1 MSKKII
7 IKENG
12 LVLIKGGDLSIVMNN
27 EEDLQ
32 IDDFDFAEDAKD
44 IFLLNNELLYNSE
57 KSLFKMDLES
67 GETTKVMDLEDK
79 KMTVFDNKVYLASFI
94 DASIVIETYDDKL
107 ALLETKSFAEFEN
120 TEVVFNTDYPIMVD
134 LWDDDDEYDNMK
146 SVITGFTVEDN
157 LFVVS
162 MNKDLYFGDFA
173 KDLVKNIEIPQ
184 TYGMDVDLFL
194 RKPALTLHGKDK
206 DVSLDFTITQLP
218 FRKKRRGGIE
228 KLEVKLLKRG
238 IDNISPSVS
247 KNGEFW
253 FGSEGETEFFP
264 IIVNLK
270 KLEPL
275 VVFDEAIT
283 NEHEMTA
290 SEDLKTLF
298 ITDFESELK
307 KYDWNDEGI
316 FLDYVV
322 DLKE

>member
-57 KSLFKMDLES
+57 KSLFKMDLET
-67 GETTKVMDLEDK
+67 GEASKVMELEDK
-79 KMTVFDNKVYLASFI
+79 KMTVFDDKIYLASFI
-94 DASIVIETYDDKL
+94 DASIKIETYDDKFSL
-107 ALLETKSFAEFEN
+107 IKENLFAEFEN

-134 LWDDDDEYDNMK
+134 LWDDDDEYENIK
-146 SVITGFTVEDN
+146 PIITGFTVEDG
-157 LFVVS
+157 LFVIS
-162 MNKDLYFGDFA
+162 MNKDLYFGDFG
-173 KDLVKNIEIPQ
+173 KQVVKNIEIPQ

-194 RKPALTLHGKDK
+194 RKPALTLHGRDK
-206 DVSLDFTITQLP
+206 EVSLDFTITQLP

-238 IDNISPSVS
+238 VDNITPSVS

-253 FGSEGETEFFP
+253 FGSEGEDELFP
-264 IIVNLK
+264 ILVNLK

-275 VVFDEAIT
+275 VVFDEAIS

-290 SEDLKTLF
+290 SEDLKTLY

-307 KYDWNDEGI
+307 KYDWNEEGI
-316 FLDYVV
+316 FLDYIV